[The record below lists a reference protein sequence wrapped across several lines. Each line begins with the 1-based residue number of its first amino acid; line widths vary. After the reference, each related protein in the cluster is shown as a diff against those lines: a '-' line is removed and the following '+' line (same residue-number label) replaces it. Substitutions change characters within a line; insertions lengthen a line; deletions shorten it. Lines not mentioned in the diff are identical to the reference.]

1 MTTKSYFNLRISIL
15 FFFSVFLYSGCD
27 EPQNPDEEEWPA
39 LAEQI
44 RVDNIGNT
52 TAWFMVD
59 FAGEMLDVSESGFCW
74 GINNPPEITDNT
86 STFDPVAGIS
96 DFVASNLQPSTN
108 YYLRAYYI
116 YNERTYYSD
125 MVSFTTTEPLT
136 DNDGNVYNVIQIGNQ
151 LWMGENLKVKTY
163 NNGDTIADGTGRG
176 NYSGFLNPG
185 FYFSYEDEIT
195 NSAVYGHLYTWY
207 AATDQRGL
215 CPAGWLLPDV
225 TDWEE
230 MILTLD
236 VLGNNYNASEGGN
249 QEMSPIAGGMLRST
263 GTLEDGNGLWYY
275 PNEGASN
282 ITGMRVVPSGLR
294 DPSGSFDGLGYNAAF
309 WSFSEQGVDNALMF
323 YTHYFNQG
331 IHVNTFS
338 KSTGYAVRCVKNLD

>member
-1 MTTKSYFNLRISIL
+1 MTTKNYFSLRFSIFFAMSISL
-15 FFFSVFLYSGCD
+15 FAGCD
-27 EPQNPDEEEWPA
+27 ESTTPEEDEWPA

-59 FAGEMLDVSESGFCW
+59 FSGEMLDITESGFCW
-74 GINNPPEITDNT
+74 GTNNPPEITDNKG
-86 STFDPVAGIS
+86 TFDPLAGIS
-96 DFVASNLQPSTN
+96 TFVATNMQPSTS
-108 YYLRAYYI
+108 YYVRAYYI
-116 YNERTYYSD
+116 FKERTYYSD
-125 MVSFTTTEPLT
+125 MLSFTTTQPLT
-136 DNDGNVYNVIQIGNQ
+136 DNDGNEYNVIQIGNQ

-163 NNGDTIADGTGRG
+163 NNGDTITDGTGRG
-176 NYSGFLNPG
+176 NYSGFQNPK
-185 FYFSYEDEIT
+185 FYFSYEDEVA
-195 NSAVYGHLYTWY
+195 NSSVYGHLYTWH
-207 AATDQRGL
+207 AATDERGL
-215 CPAGWLLPDV
+215 CPVGWLLPDV

-236 VLGNNYNASEGGN
+236 VLGNNYNASVGGN

-263 GTLEDGNGLWYY
+263 GTLEDGNGLWYH

-309 WSFSEQGVDNALMF
+309 WSFSEQGLDNALMF